1 MFLLRL
7 QEGGY
12 AMLYKLGKSI
22 KKELLLQVKDV
33 GGLIIL
39 FVMPL
44 LLLVTI
50 TMVQKGSFDSIIG
63 TRISI
68 LFVDNDGGEI
78 GEIVREELAKSGSF
92 EIVEKINTAALSEE
106 AAKEAVFK
114 GDYQLA
120 IVLPADLSKDLD
132 TQIKHNVDRI
142 MQEFDYATTEIPTAV
157 PTLNIAEKEVNLYF
171 DPATQESF
179 KTAIKSSID
188 KLIATVEKDKVY
200 AVFQQELG
208 VTDSTIFTA
217 GKLIHY
223 KEISSAGDENLT
235 PSAVQHNV
243 PAWTLFAIFFII
255 VPLSINIVKEKSQG
269 TMIRLITNPAPYSLF
284 LLGKTFT
291 YLLISLIQFY
301 IMLLTGMYLFPLLG
315 LPAFVVSHNFLE
327 LSVLALF
334 SGLAAIGLG
343 IALGT
348 IASTQEQ
355 SAPFGATLVVILAA
369 IGGIWVPV
377 FIMPAIMQT
386 ISMIS
391 PMNWALNGFYTVLLR
406 QGSWTAILP
415 DIILL
420 FLFFVLTLG
429 IAILYDKKKRTV

>member
-1 MFLLRL
+1 MW
-7 QEGGY
+7 
-12 AMLYKLGKSI
+12 YKLGKSI
-22 KKELLLQVKDV
+22 KKELLLQVKDI

-44 LLLVTI
+44 LLLITI
-50 TMVQKGSFDSIIG
+50 TMVQKGSFDSITG
-63 TRISI
+63 TRIAI

-78 GEIVREELAKSGSF
+78 GHIVREELGKTGSF
-92 EIVEKINTAALSEE
+92 EIVEKIDNAVISENV
-106 AAKEAVFK
+106 AKNAVFK

-120 IVLPADLSKDLD
+120 IVLPKNLSKDLD
-132 TQIKHNVDRI
+132 TQIKYNVDRI
-142 MQEFDYATTEIPTAV
+142 MQEFDYGNGETTAEE
-157 PTLNIAEKEVNLYF
+157 PTLDITEKEVNLYF

-200 AVFQQELG
+200 KVFQQDLG
-208 VTDSTIFTA
+208 VSDSTIFTE

-223 KEISSAGDENLT
+223 KENNSAGAENMT

-315 LPAFVVSHNFLE
+315 LPAFVITNNFLE
-327 LSVLALF
+327 LTVLAMF

-348 IASTQEQ
+348 IATTQEQ
-355 SAPFGATLVVILAA
+355 SAPFGATFVVILAA
-369 IGGIWVPV
+369 IGGVWVPV

-386 ISMIS
+386 ISKIS
-391 PMNWALNGFYTVLLR
+391 PMNWALNGFYEVLLR
-406 QGSWTAILP
+406 DGSWYAILP
-415 DIILL
+415 NIILL